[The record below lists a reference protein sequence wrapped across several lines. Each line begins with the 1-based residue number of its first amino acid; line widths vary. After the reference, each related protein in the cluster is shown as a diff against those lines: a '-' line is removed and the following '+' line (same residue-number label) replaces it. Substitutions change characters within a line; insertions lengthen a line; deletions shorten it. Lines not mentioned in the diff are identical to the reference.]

1 MNYAT
6 VLKDGRRLV
15 ASIDAQ
21 RQIASPLLD
30 AAGREYGDMLEVIRV
45 SVAPNPLE
53 FATGASWP
61 LKSVVL
67 VAPIPLPHRNIF
79 CIGKN
84 YREHIREVAQA
95 LPPPGARPAADAA
108 PEDPIV
114 FTKMPQTVI
123 GPDAPI
129 RYPEGLSEQL
139 DYEAELGVV
148 IGAPGRGIAASAAL
162 KHVFGYTIL
171 NDVTVRDWQTRHK
184 QWFLGK
190 SFDTFCPMGP
200 WIVSAEQIDIAN
212 TAVRCWVNGEL
223 RQDGNTSD
231 MIFGIPRLI
240 ETISAG
246 IGLLPG
252 DVIATGTPAGVGL
265 GFKPPKFL
273 RRGDVVSIEIGGIGR
288 LINPVA

>member
-1 MNYAT
+1 
-6 VLKDGRRLV
+6 LWRRFR
-15 ASIDAQ
+15 D
-21 RQIASPLLD
+21 
-30 AAGREYGDMLEVIRV
+30 
-45 SVAPNPLE
+45 
-53 FATGASWP
+53 
-61 LKSVVL
+61 
-67 VAPIPLPHRNIF
+67 
-79 CIGKN
+79 
-84 YREHIREVAQA
+84 HIREVAQA
-95 LPPPGARPAADAA
+95 LPPPGGRPASDAA

-148 IGAPGRGIAASAAL
+148 IGAPGRGIAASSAL
-162 KHVFGYTIL
+162 KHVFGYTIV
-171 NDVTVRDWQTRHK
+171 NDVTARDWQTRHK

-200 WIVSAEQIDIAN
+200 WIVSADQIDIAS

-288 LINPVA
+288 LINPVL